1 MLQSYIDAII
11 LAVLNHI
18 SAQVAS
24 LRFLSQS
31 DSNFDSV
38 GEFRE
43 VARNELAKH
52 VTRAYLDLVFQL
64 AISYDAYSK

>member
-1 MLQSYIDAII
+1 M
-11 LAVLNHI
+11 
-18 SAQVAS
+18 
-24 LRFLSQS
+24 
-31 DSNFDSV
+31 SNQEENTYSKTDSV

-64 AISYDAYSK
+64 AICYDAYSK